1 MDCVNSDGLNADALA
16 VKHGHTQNVE
26 MLREAREQK
35 VAAAIPD
42 APRA

>member
-16 VKHGHTQNVE
+16 VKHGHTQIVE

-35 VAAAIPD
+35 VVAAIPD